1 MINTCCRW
9 RPPSTTSATTVATH
23 AIATYRSVNYK
34 VQVTRGTDYHMTEI
48 NVIHDGTT
56 AYMTEFGTVFDNAV
70 LGTFDA
76 TISSGNLLL
85 QFTSG
90 SSSSTT
96 VKVMSTAMSV

>member
-1 MINTCCRW
+1 M
-9 RPPSTTSATTVATH
+9 STTSATTVATH
-23 AIATYRSVNYK
+23 AAATFRSVNYK

-56 AYMTEFGTVFDNAV
+56 AYMTEYGTLFDNAV

-85 QFTSG
+85 QFTPG
-90 SSSSTT
+90 SNTSTT
-96 VKVMSTAMSV
+96 VKVISSAISV

>member
-1 MINTCCRW
+1 
-9 RPPSTTSATTVATH
+9 
-23 AIATYRSVNYK
+23 
-34 VQVTRGTDYHMTEI
+34 MTEY
-48 NVIHDGTT
+48 GTL
-56 AYMTEFGTVFDNAV
+56 FDNAV

-96 VKVMSTAMSV
+96 VKVMSTATTL